1 MDHLYGYRRTQ
12 KYVII
17 LGGFIMAVIYYVED
31 DQAIGY
37 IIEKTV
43 EHAGLIGKGFSKG
56 DEFIQAF
63 RKTKP
68 DMVLL
73 DIMLPDMSGLD
84 VLKFIRAQDQ
94 NIPVMMISAL
104 QTEMDKVIALDH
116 GADDYMTKPFG
127 VLELASRIMSKLR
140 RVSDDKIYQISNIII
155 DEKKHICIMNGQEVY
170 LTNKEYAIL
179 KLLMKF
185 KDSVVTKETIFKQ
198 VWETDF
204 IGETRTLDMHIKSLR
219 SKIKSSEATP
229 EIKTIRG
236 IGYQIE

>member
-1 MDHLYGYRRTQ
+1 MDHFHGHGRSQ
-12 KYVII
+12 KHIVI
-17 LGGFIMAVIYYVED
+17 LGGFTMAVIYYVED

-37 IIEKTV
+37 IIEKTI
-43 EHAGLIGKGFSKG
+43 EHAGLKGIGFMKGE
-56 DEFIQAF
+56 DFINAF
-63 RKTKP
+63 RKEKP

-73 DIMLPDMSGLD
+73 DIMLPDISGLE
-84 VLKFIRAQDQ
+84 VLKLIRSIDTS
-94 NIPVMMISAL
+94 IPVMMISAL
-104 QTEMDKVIALDH
+104 QSEMDKVIALDH

-140 RVSDDKIYQISNIII
+140 KVSDDKTFQIHNVILDDKRHSCQIEGI
-155 DEKKHICIMNGQEVY
+155 DVY

-179 KLLMKF
+179 KLLMKH
-185 KDSVVTKETIFKQ
+185 KQQVVTKETIFKH

-219 SKIKSSEATP
+219 SKFEDHQAKP
-229 EIKTIRG
+229 VIKTVRG

>member
-1 MDHLYGYRRTQ
+1 
-12 KYVII
+12 
-17 LGGFIMAVIYYVED
+17 MAVIYYVED

-37 IIEKTV
+37 IIEKTI
-43 EHAGLIGKGFSKG
+43 EHAGIIGKGFSKG
-56 DEFIQAF
+56 DDFINQF
-63 RKTKP
+63 RQGKP

-84 VLKFIRAQDQ
+84 VLKFIRSQDQ

-104 QTEMDKVIALDH
+104 QTEMDKVIALDY

-140 RVSDDKIYQISNIII
+140 RVTDEKLYQIQNITL
-155 DEKKHICIMNGQEVY
+155 DEKKHNCTMNANEVY
-170 LTNKEYAIL
+170 LTNKEFAIL
-179 KLLMKF
+179 KLLIKF

-219 SKIKSSEATP
+219 SKMALNGATP